1 MMSGGTNFQRVR
13 SGTQQSSTTDMQRV
27 EDEDYEEEE
36 VDIVDESGNVLDK
49 RDRKRTQITS
59 TQEKLLAKSK
69 QLNRNRQTL
78 DIDNSGLNQNE
89 DGASSY
95 NNSEFPRNQA

>member
-1 MMSGGTNFQRVR
+1 
-13 SGTQQSSTTDMQRV
+13 MQRV